1 MVSFTSS
8 LLVAA
13 ASLAAAQVPVNGSD
27 NFMNAAF
34 KAFSGN
40 PFQKYTLTADGI
52 NATFIPYGARLTNL
66 FVKDKADCYQDV
78 VLGYDNATQYLTDS
92 ETNHAYFGPIVGRYA
107 NRILNGTFTLDGV
120 TSHIPEN
127 EHNGTDTLHGGEVGY
142 DQQNWTVASVTGNSI
157 TFVFYD
163 EAQSGFPG
171 DVLNVATY
179 TLTDAP
185 AFISRLVSIPLNE
198 QTPIM
203 LANHIY
209 WNLGAFINE
218 KAKYIL
224 NDTLYMPYADRIID
238 IDGIELPTGGINI
251 TNGTAYDFTKPGKTI
266 GQDIGTLVN
275 SCGTGCSGYDNA
287 FILDRPRYS
296 GPDDPE
302 LEVLRMWAPETGIQ
316 MSLES
321 NQQGLQIYSCT
332 GQNGTIPVKASQ
344 QHANTTTYVE
354 KAGCVVIETQDWI
367 DGINQPQW
375 GRNEWQ
381 VFSPTTEPA
390 INYQKYTFSVVNA

>member
-1 MVSFTSS
+1 MVSFTST

-13 ASLAAAQVPVNGSD
+13 ASIVSAQVPVNGSD
-27 NFMNAAF
+27 NFINAAF
-34 KAFSGN
+34 KAFEGD
-40 PFQKYTLTADGI
+40 PLEKYTLTADGI

-66 FVKDKADCYQDV
+66 FVKDKSDCYQDI
-78 VLGYDNATQYLTDS
+78 VLGYDNATDYILNN
-92 ETNHAYFGPIVGRYA
+92 EGAHAYFGPIVGRYA
-107 NRILNGTFTLDGV
+107 NRIKNGTFTLDGV
-120 TSHIPEN
+120 TSNIPKN
-127 EHNGTDTLHGGEVGY
+127 EHNGTNPLHGGFVGY

-185 AFISRLVSIPLNE
+185 SFISRLVSIPLND

-209 WNLGAFINE
+209 WNLGAYVDQN
-218 KAKYIL
+218 ASYVL
-224 NDTLYMPYADRIID
+224 DNTLYMPYADRIID
-238 IDGIELPTGGINI
+238 IDGIEIPTGGINL
-251 TNGTAYDFTKPGKTI
+251 TNGTAYDFTKPKTI
-266 GQDIGTLVN
+266 GQDIDTLVN

-302 LEVLRMWAPETGIQ
+302 LEVLQLSSPVTGIK

-321 NQQGLQIYSCT
+321 NQQGIQIYTCT
-332 GQNGTIPVKASQ
+332 GQNGTVPVKASQ
-344 QHANTTTYVE
+344 QHANGTQFVE
-354 KAGCVVIETQDWI
+354 KGGCIVIETQDWI
-367 DGINQPQW
+367 DGISNPQW
-375 GRNEWQ
+375 GRNQWQ
-381 VFSPTTEPA
+381 VFSPTTQPA
-390 INYQKYTFSVVNA
+390 INYQKYTFSVLDD